1 MPIARWALLRRTG
14 TRAGRR
20 STYCLG
26 AEGYRL
32 MAQDGLLLDE
42 EEPFDVLRG
51 RGGAIEV
58 EAD

>member
-1 MPIARWALLRRTG
+1 
-14 TRAGRR
+14 
-20 STYCLG
+20 
-26 AEGYRL
+26 

-42 EEPFDVLRG
+42 AEPFDVLRG